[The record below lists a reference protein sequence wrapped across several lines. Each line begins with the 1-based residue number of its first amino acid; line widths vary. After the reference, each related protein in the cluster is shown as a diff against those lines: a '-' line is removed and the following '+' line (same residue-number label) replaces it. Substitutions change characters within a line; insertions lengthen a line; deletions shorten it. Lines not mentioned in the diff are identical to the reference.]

1 MVFEPTHYL
10 SAFEILMWIADLI
23 EAAVVQ
29 RLKQRIPECFALTNL
44 TQASQ
49 GLRQYDVYLNYHSL
63 NLTPLAQAATKTTTP
78 CCYHLYADTFT

>member
-63 NLTPLAQAATKTTTP
+63 NLTSSSRDKNYNPLLLSP
-78 CCYHLYADTFT
+78 LC